1 MFGKNTQERHKT
13 QAQTKEKLGELGHDF
28 VISWKGHVGCSYV
41 GSADDSSFL
50 ILPHEE
56 MHKRS
61 SSMIIM
67 TLSYSPKTQSIT

>member
-1 MFGKNTQERHKT
+1 MFGENTQERRKT